1 MAAAGR
7 IDAFRAWPPGFR
19 ALLALDRTLS
29 EGPLEH
35 SLLELVR
42 LRASRENGCA
52 FCSDLHERAAST
64 AGVADARLAALTDWS
79 GSAHF
84 DARERAAL
92 ALTDALARPAAGV
105 PDGLLEDARKAFSSE
120 ELCQLVYV
128 IATIHAWN
136 RVAVADDTP
145 FPGRKVRA

>member
-1 MAAAGR
+1 MPNAGR
-7 IDAFRAWPPGFR
+7 LDAFRAWPPGFR

-29 EGPLEH
+29 EGPLER

-42 LRASRENGCA
+42 LRVSRENGCA
-52 FCSDLHERAAST
+52 FCSDLHERGARS
-64 AGVADARLAALTDWS
+64 AGEAEARLAALADWS

-92 ALTDALARPAAGV
+92 ALADALARPAAGV
-105 PDGLLEDARKAFSSE
+105 PDRLLEDARKQFSSE
-120 ELCQLVYV
+120 ELCQLVYT

-136 RVAVADDTP
+136 RVAIADDTP
-145 FPGRKVRA
+145 IPVRTERA